1 MPNLSTANDRSLQ
14 RNWRLARDYRAL
26 LFADRRAFAWEWL
39 RRHPPYL
46 AAWRNPR
53 APPTDFGLLA
63 YEDPA
68 RATPDARPIW
78 TQDTDPQVISSIP
91 ISRSPRAGDLFDVR
105 HVASHVSVVVNQCDS
120 EHWLLSDG
128 HWMVRLDIQNGTLLG
143 GPVLLEH
150 HLAGLDS
157 AVPKIAAVRQLGA
170 LARFH
175 NLPASLMPRERRAPR
190 WVLELRTADALAA
203 GASQQDMARQFFGR
217 AVSGAR
223 WRLESAS
230 YRSRIRRLVRL
241 ARQYV
246 DDPFHGPWF
255 R

>member
-1 MPNLSTANDRSLQ
+1 MPKCGLDTDLLPQ
-14 RNWRLARDYRAL
+14 RNWRSARDYRAL
-26 LFADRRAFAWEWL
+26 LLADRRAFAWEWL

-63 YEDPA
+63 YENPA

-78 TQDTDPQVISSIP
+78 TRDTDPQVIGSTP
-91 ISRSPRAGDLFDVR
+91 IQHRACAGDLFDVR
-105 HVASHVSVVVNQCDS
+105 QVANHVSVVVDECAG

-128 HWMVRLDIQNGTLLG
+128 HWMVRLDIQDGTLLG
-143 GPVLLEH
+143 GPVILAH
-150 HLAGLDS
+150 HLTGFES
-157 AVPKIAAVRQLGA
+157 AVSKFTAVRQLGA
-170 LARFH
+170 LARFQD
-175 NLPASLMPRERRAPR
+175 LPASLRPREVRAPR

-203 GASQQDMARQFFGR
+203 GASQQEMARHFFGT
-217 AVSGAR
+217 AICASR
-223 WRLESAS
+223 WRLENAS

-241 ARQYV
+241 ARTYL